1 MDWKE
6 LIVQVTSVGG
16 NLGMT
21 FLIAYTIVELAK
33 ITAFAI
39 LGYKGLKAIG
49 LFIKTMFEY

>member
-6 LIVQVTSVGG
+6 LIAQVTNIGG

-33 ITAFAI
+33 ITALAI
-39 LGYKGLKAIG
+39 VGYKGLKAIG
-49 LFIKTMFEY
+49 LFFKSMLEY

>member
-21 FLIAYTIVELAK
+21 FLIAYTIVDLAK

-39 LGYKGLKAIG
+39 VGYKGLKAIG
-49 LFIKTMFEY
+49 LFFKTMFEY